1 MSLQHKIVPFAV
13 FFIVANPMTFK
24 AVASVLGKWVADSQG
39 LPTQAGVLLHA
50 LVFVLLAHFLWK
62 LVYGPKKQQN
72 MVMGA
77 SM

>member
-1 MSLQHKIVPFAV
+1 MSLQHKIVPFSV